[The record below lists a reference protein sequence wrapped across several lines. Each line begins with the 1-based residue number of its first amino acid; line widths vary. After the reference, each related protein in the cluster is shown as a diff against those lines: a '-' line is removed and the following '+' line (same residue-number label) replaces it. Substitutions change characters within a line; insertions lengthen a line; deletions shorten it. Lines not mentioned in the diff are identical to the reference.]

1 MLVIK
6 ILGAANGLSTR
17 ADGLYVKTFDPDAY
31 NGRGHLVT
39 TEDPSTAMTF
49 ANAAVAHDFWRQQS
63 RSFPTR
69 GDGQPNRPLT
79 AYHIQMEK
87 V

>member
-1 MLVIK
+1 MFVIK

-17 ADGLYVKTFDPDAY
+17 VDGSYVKTFDPDAY
-31 NGRGHLVT
+31 NGRGHLVAT
-39 TEDPSTAMTF
+39 KDPNEAMMF
-49 ANAAVAHDFWRQQS
+49 KDLAVAHDFWRQQS
-63 RSFPTR
+63 RAFPTR